1 MRKQY
6 REKLDNISNQ
16 LIEMGSLMEQAIDN
30 SIAALYEDEQDKAH
44 LAIQLEEE
52 IDKKEREIENLCF
65 NIIMME
71 QPVAGDLRL
80 ISAAIKMITDM
91 ERIGDQAADIAEIA
105 LSLESSSEKHMPK
118 LQEMTKEAVKMVKN
132 SIDSFVALD
141 LEMAEQVIEN
151 DDVVDN
157 YFLEIRGDLVNSI
170 KQDSQNAGNFMDL
183 FMVAKYLERIADHAC
198 NIAQWVIFAITGVH
212 EDENK
217 HKND

>member
-6 REKLDNISNQ
+6 REKLDSLSKQ

-30 SIAALYEDEQDKAH
+30 SIAALYQGEEDKAH
-44 LAIQLEEE
+44 LAIRLEEE
-52 IDKKEREIENLCF
+52 IDKKEREIESFCF

-105 LSLESSSEKHMPK
+105 LSLEKSFENHIPK
-118 LQEMTKEAVKMVKN
+118 LHKMAQEAVKMVKN
-132 SIDSFVALD
+132 SIDSFVARD

-151 DDVVDN
+151 DDIVDN
-157 YFLEIRGDLVNSI
+157 LFIEIRNELIENI
-170 KQDSQNAGNFMDL
+170 QNDAKDAGGLMDL

-212 EDENK
+212 EDEAK
-217 HKND
+217 HK